1 MVQLR
6 HANKLSESEIFLN
19 ILSEWGN
26 VFLDISGYFHLD
38 VLDFLVITA
47 VNGFQFAEN
56 LSELKM
62 LRGDGNVLCI
72 ELRVSSGYFDSIF
85 RRNYKNAFWR
95 NNARNRFKNV
105 TGVLCIIAAREHKM
119 V

>member
-1 MVQLR
+1 MQQIKR
-6 HANKLSESEIFLN
+6 IGN
-19 ILSEWGN
+19 ISQHIKRN
-26 VFLDISGYFHLD
+26 VSLDISGYFHLD

-62 LRGDGNVLCI
+62 LRGDGTVLCI

-85 RRNYKNAFWR
+85 RRNYKNAFW
-95 NNARNRFKNV
+95 AKQ
-105 TGVLCIIAAREHKM
+105 CAQSI
-119 V
+119 